1 MTEDDEVT
9 DFIQKILELAE
20 ENSVNLYVLGYSCMS
35 VGVASAREEEMPLS
49 SLVSSVIEAWF
60 AEPEGTLH

>member
-1 MTEDDEVT
+1 MNEDEAITE
-9 DFIQKILELAE
+9 FIQKILELAK

-60 AEPEGTLH
+60 AEPEGSLH